1 MSVNSFNP
9 ISLPRPATEPDVP
22 SCSDGIDQ
30 ENLETETQESLISRL
45 QNAVKNE
52 EKFEEVEVKRQ
63 SSETIFSDMF
73 GTEIDF
79 EDNIELCKGNF
90 LRSSECKIVTCTID
104 RESRSLA
111 ELRRLNFN
119 F

>member
-1 MSVNSFNP
+1 MSLNSFNP
-9 ISLPRPATEPDVP
+9 ISLSQPATEPDVP
-22 SCSDGIDQ
+22 NCSDGIDR
-30 ENLETETQESLISRL
+30 ENLEMETQESLISRL

-52 EKFEEVEVKRQ
+52 EKFGEVEVKRQ

-73 GTEIDF
+73 GEEIDL

-104 RESRSLA
+104 RDH
-111 ELRRLNFN
+111 
-119 F
+119 